1 MRVVTREVLR
11 RFSLAST
18 AAHTRSIPNRG
29 PALLTPR
36 GARHRR
42 APLVWLAVRDR
53 WEDVWRSFAQLVFG
67 TYMVLDARRQALCS
81 TYFAGGN
88 R

>member
-1 MRVVTREVLR
+1 M
-11 RFSLAST
+11 
-18 AAHTRSIPNRG
+18 
-29 PALLTPR
+29 
-36 GARHRR
+36 
-42 APLVWLAVRDR
+42 WLAVRDR